1 VGQPNARR
9 LLVRRDG
16 AALRV
21 TLNRPAVHNAL
32 DGALVAELTDCLAGV
47 RAGDGTRA
55 LLLDGAGK
63 SFCAGGDLAWMR
75 TVAGF
80 GADENLADARALAGL
95 LRALNGCPVPTVA
108 RVHGSAFG
116 GGIGL
121 LACCDVVLAAADAR
135 FGFTETKLGLLPA
148 VISPYVVAKI
158 GESYAR
164 ALFASGERFD
174 AQRALQIGLVHRV
187 VAPRE
192 LDSLVERQV
201 AEMLTSAP
209 GAAAEARALIWR
221 VKGRPPEEVEPH
233 TTETIARLRAGPE
246 GREGLAAFLEKRQPS
261 WLDRQ

>member
-1 VGQPNARR
+1 
-9 LLVRRDG
+9 
-16 AALRV
+16 V

-32 DGALVAELTDCLAGV
+32 DGALVAELTDSLASVGGIDGV
-47 RAGDGTRA
+47 RV
-55 LLLDGAGK
+55 LLLDGAGP

-80 GADENLADARALAGL
+80 SDEENLADARALAGL

-121 LACCDVVLAAADAR
+121 LACCDIALAAADTR

-148 VISPYVVAKI
+148 VISPYVVGKI
-158 GESYAR
+158 GPGHAR

-187 VAPRE
+187 VAPLD
-192 LDSLVERQV
+192 LDSLVERQL

-209 GAAAEARALIWR
+209 GAAAEARALIER
-221 VKGRPPEEVEPH
+221 VAGRAPEEVEAV
-233 TTETIARLRAGPE
+233 TTATIARLRASEE
-246 GREGLAAFLEKRQPS
+246 GREGLAAFLGKRRPR
-261 WLDRQ
+261 WGDGR